1 VTTFYISCTTCK
13 ARLKV
18 RDELAVGE
26 IHTCPRCG
34 SMVMITPPRPSHVTE
49 STAGDSSHELLLPAS
64 VGGAAAPSLLDMN
77 FDDAVEI
84 LTQESHPSSP
94 SSRSPE
100 RHQQPPTASAISIET
115 PRGID
120 QWADTVE
127 EVASPTNDLQPRTAP
142 SQVHQHETAGKDSAA
157 PDTVHHELT
166 TSPAQVTTDART
178 TAISAEVDAP
188 VLPPLPDDMWVSH
201 NLRAWRQFVLLG
213 GAAVAGVALAIG
225 VFGYAVLSANRG
237 NSSAIADA
245 ATVATSTPPSPEDR
259 QIHGEAGDQQES
271 SDIEGSS
278 GISNDDSAE
287 SLLATQPESA
297 TEVNQAAAAANS
309 PQAAN
314 SNGSRIAK
322 SSNHEDAT
330 PPPPLDVEALA
341 SIAETN
347 SKATETPA
355 ASDDVLGR
363 FGDFLG
369 DATFDSGIVPNL
381 PVESVTNGDSSENSS
396 SEGASEPPSTEETS
410 PPRQAPRQVD
420 VAARLADPIAAI
432 EFSNLPLV
440 DFLDFISDLS
450 TIPVTIEPEALAW
463 RRLTPHAPISVKL
476 KETTVGGAVS
486 AALEPLALGFDVR
499 EGHLVVTAPAV
510 KDATLRQIKHPV
522 NDLVPG
528 DSQQLV
534 EFGRLITQLVAPESW
549 KTAGGPGSVEPQ
561 DGGLLIE
568 QSEAIHYRV
577 IAFCETLRAARG
589 LSLRTRF
596 DASRFQPLIQRQL
609 AQSKLNAPIQ
619 LNFRQSTDLT
629 EILKRL
635 GSAAGITILID
646 WRAAT
651 EAGWS
656 TNAKGSVV
664 AEHEPLGDVL
674 SRLLSPM
681 DLAYRVIDGATLEIT
696 TPEKLRVKI
705 DTEFFPMPEPLSDD
719 MSDNAILARIRQEL
733 GEHHFGDGQG
743 ALHLDHPSR
752 CLIAALPQPQ
762 QNELAALI
770 EEWRKK

>member
-1 VTTFYISCTTCK
+1 
-13 ARLKV
+13 
-18 RDELAVGE
+18 
-26 IHTCPRCG
+26 
-34 SMVMITPPRPSHVTE
+34 MITPPRPSQATE

-64 VGGAAAPSLLDMN
+64 VGSAAAPSLLDMT

-84 LTQESHPSSP
+84 LTQEAQESP
-94 SSRSPE
+94 SARATEP
-100 RHQQPPTASAISIET
+100 HQQPPTASATSIET

-127 EVASPTNDLQPRTAP
+127 EVATPTKDLSPPMAP
-142 SQVHQHETAGKDSAA
+142 SQVHQHETAGNDSAA
-157 PDTVHHELT
+157 PETVHHELT
-166 TSPAQVTTDART
+166 TSPVQVTTDART

-225 VFGYAVLSANRG
+225 VFGYAVLYANRG
-237 NSSAIADA
+237 NSPAIADA

-259 QIHGEAGDQQES
+259 QIHGEAGDQQKS
-271 SDIEGSS
+271 SDNKGS
-278 GISNDDSAE
+278 GGTNNDDSAE
-287 SLLATQPESA
+287 SSPTTPPESA
-297 TEVNQAAAAANS
+297 TEVNQTEAAANA
-309 PQAAN
+309 PQAAD
-314 SNGSRIAK
+314 SNGSRIAE
-322 SSNHEDAT
+322 SPNHEDAT
-330 PPPPLDVEALA
+330 PPPPLDEEALA
-341 SIAETN
+341 STAETN
-347 SKATETPA
+347 LQPTETLA

-369 DATFDSGIVPNL
+369 DATFDSGMVPSL
-381 PVESVTNGDSSENSS
+381 PVESVTNEDSSENNS
-396 SEGASEPPSTEETS
+396 SEGASEQPSTEETP

-499 EGHLVVTAPAV
+499 DGHLVVTAPAV

-522 NDLVPG
+522 NDLVSG
-528 DSQQLV
+528 DAEQVL

-549 KTAGGPGSVEPQ
+549 KAAGGPGSILPQ
-561 DGGLLIE
+561 ESGLLIE
-568 QSEAIHYRV
+568 QTEAIHYRV

-656 TNAKGSVV
+656 IDAKGSVV
-664 AEHEPLGDVL
+664 AENEPLGDVL
-674 SRLLSPM
+674 TRLLSPM

-696 TPEKLRVKI
+696 TPEKLRVKLE
-705 DTEFFPMPEPLSDD
+705 TEFYPLPKNLSDD
-719 MSDNAILARIRQEL
+719 TSDDAILARIQQEL
-733 GEHHFGDGQG
+733 GEHHFSDGRG
-743 ALHLDHPSR
+743 ALHLDLPSR
-752 CLIAALPQPQ
+752 HLIAALPQPQ
-762 QNELAALI
+762 QAELAALI
-770 EEWRKK
+770 EKWRKK